1 MGLPMG
7 TKLLMRPRL
16 ALGMALL
23 IALTSCAQQEALR
36 SDPAAASRPAAG
48 GRLEQLNALQR
59 EANAL
64 KTPLAVSSFYRE
76 RLAHSDGALHA
87 LIAQVLAATQSELG
101 DYAAAV
107 DTFPYAVNALRGT
120 TAALPDTNSYQRVDA
135 ADAIVELARTRRIVL
150 INEAHHVAQ
159 TRLLTLALLPR
170 LRALGYTHFAAEGLD
185 ERDRDL
191 VTRGYPVNASGTYV
205 REPLYGEIVRAALKL
220 GFVVVPYEATSA
232 SADETERER
241 EQARHLMERVFHA
254 QPEARLFVHAGY
266 AHVHKRAGYLDAE
279 PMRVHLQRMSGF
291 EPLSIDQTV
300 LRPIDAA
307 REYRDYDTLRQRF
320 AITATSMLIARDGK
334 PWSLE
339 PDYYEASVLLP
350 PPAQRIVGRPD
361 WLTLDG
367 AREPVA
373 IDLDVSEQ
381 HLPYVLE
388 ARYANENDKAVPADR
403 LPIEIA
409 TRQAVLFLRPG
420 SYRIA
425 ASDSAGHA
433 LLQRSLRID
442 ERHADR

>member
-1 MGLPMG
+1 MG
-7 TKLLMRPRL
+7 TKLLLRPALVPAIVLLL
-16 ALGMALL
+16 ALA
-23 IALTSCAQQEALR
+23 ACAQQDARRNE
-36 SDPAAASRPAAG
+36 PVAASHPAAG

-120 TAALPDTNSYQRVDA
+120 PAALPETSGYRRVDA

-159 TRLLTLALLPR
+159 TRMLTLALLPR

-191 VTRGYPVNASGTYV
+191 ATRGYPVNASGTYV
-205 REPLYGEIVRAALKL
+205 REPLYGEIVRSALKL

-232 SADETERER
+232 NADESERES
-241 EQARHLMERVFHA
+241 EQARHLMERVFNTHP
-254 QPEARLFVHAGY
+254 QARLFVHAGY

-320 AITATSMLIARDGK
+320 AIAAPSLLLARDGK

-339 PDYYEASVLLP
+339 PEYYDASVLLP

-388 ARYANENDKAVPADR
+388 ARYVGENDKAVPADR
-403 LPIEIA
+403 LPIESA

-420 SYRIA
+420 SYRIS
-425 ASDSAGHA
+425 ASDSAGHS
-433 LLQRSLRID
+433 LFQRPLRID
-442 ERHADR
+442 ERRADR